1 MKVTAVTQLSFHS
14 PVGEL
19 TLSEEDGAIV
29 SLDWGWA
36 QDQGKSALLSEART
50 QVMGYFNGDTSDF
63 DLVLKPPGTPFQTR
77 VWNAMRNIPFGSTQ
91 TYGQIAEALSSSA
104 RAVGNA
110 CGANPIP
117 ILIPC
122 HRVVATS
129 GLGGYSGE
137 AGLETKQWLL
147 NLEGWRG

>member
-1 MKVTAVTQLSFHS
+1 MTQLSFHS

-36 QDQGKSALLSEART
+36 QDQGSNSLLSKART
-50 QVMGYFNGDTSDF
+50 QMMRYFDGDTSGF
-63 DLVLKPPGTPFQTR
+63 HLVLKPPGTVFQIR
-77 VWNAMRNIPFGSTQ
+77 VWNAMRQIPYGCTQ
-91 TYGQIAEALSSSA
+91 TYGQIAKTLSSSA
-104 RAVGNA
+104 RAVGTA

-117 ILIPC
+117 IVIPC
-122 HRVVATS
+122 HRIVAAS

-137 AGLETKQWLL
+137 GGLETKQQLL